1 MNILNKQNIPR
12 VIIKKKETKK
22 TMESWLGK
30 TSSQQETPIKFGILL
45 QQAGIP
51 STETCILE
59 QSKEN
64 ALAFNCHPKNQRKNI
79 SISLIFEDVDN
90 FGDLIITTETERRT
104 YEYHKETRNEEMKLI
119 LRNEKLNTDRS
130 KQEHYF
136 NNNQRKLYPYLSE
149 ILSQN
154 KQAQRRE
161 KEKVKQAKKVRT
173 GQN

>member
-1 MNILNKQNIPR
+1 MNEPNIPK
-12 VIIKKKETKK
+12 VIIKRKEAKK
-22 TMESWLGK
+22 TIENWLGNPSSPRK
-30 TSSQQETPIKFGILL
+30 TSSRFGILL

>member
-1 MNILNKQNIPR
+1 MNEPNIPK
-12 VIIKKKETKK
+12 VIIKRKKAKK
-22 TMESWLGK
+22 TIENWLGNPSSPRK
-30 TSSQQETPIKFGILL
+30 TSSRFGILL

-64 ALAFNCHPKNQRKNI
+64 ALAFNCHLKNQRKNI

-173 GQN
+173 LN